1 MKIAIEKSLTEFALR
16 QSQERSYMEWL
27 LEEDVRLGVGSC
39 GILIVAQWKP
49 TRLVSMRMQF
59 RSLASLS
66 GLRIWRC
73 CKLPHRLKMGLGS
86 GISVA
91 VAQACSCSSDS
102 AASLGTS
109 ICCRC
114 GCKRKINPSIKGLLG
129 CGMA

>member
-66 GLRIWRC
+66 GLRI
-73 CKLPHRLKMGLGS
+73 H
-86 GISVA
+86 VA
-91 VAQACSCSSDS
+91 VSWGVGPRHDSDL
-102 AASLGTS
+102 A
-109 ICCRC
+109 
-114 GCKRKINPSIKGLLG
+114 LLWLWHSQKL
-129 CGMA
+129 

>member
-73 CKLPHRLKMGLGS
+73 HELWCRSQTQLGS
-86 GISVA
+86 GTA
-91 VAQACSCSSDS
+91 M
-102 AASLGTS
+102 AA
-109 ICCRC
+109 
-114 GCKRKINPSIKGLLG
+114 
-129 CGMA
+129 A